1 VRDAGP
7 GFPDDLAEDLF
18 KERVSSGRGLGLGLF
33 LVNAA
38 MTAQGGSVQLE
49 ERRPQASL
57 VLRWPRA
64 AVVDA
69 AERDAPVPTPM
80 TEEA

>member
-1 VRDAGP
+1 MLVIGLGLRL
-7 GFPDDLAEDLF
+7 DL
-18 KERVSSGRGLGLGLF
+18 RRGLGLGLF

-38 MTAQGGSVQLE
+38 MSAQGGSVQLE
-49 ERRPQASL
+49 QRKPQASL

-64 AVVDA
+64 AAVDQA
-69 AERDAPVPTPM
+69 RATERPPTPM